1 MLKVRIVNSFWHRA
15 RWLSD
20 GLFKSA
26 AGY

>member
-20 GLFKSA
+20 GLFKS
-26 AGY
+26 GC